1 MPTVARL
8 GGITI
13 HIYFEDENPPHV
25 HVIQAEH
32 EAKVNIRSRAII
44 AGEVPTRALDRAC
57 AWIEENEQ
65 HLLRRWD
72 EYQ

>member
-13 HIYFEDENPPHV
+13 YLYFEDDNPPHV

-32 EAKVNIRSRAII
+32 EAKVNIRSRAVMVGHIP
-44 AGEVPTRALDRAC
+44 ARALARAC
-57 AWIEENEQ
+57 AWIEENEDN
-65 HLLRRWD
+65 LLRQWD
-72 EYQ
+72 EFK